1 MWSRSREKPSSHST
15 WEGHRSASMQDPD
28 PLGKTPIYPAMQ
40 PPAIIG
46 IFLKCVHIPPAHG
59 PAIAPTTCKSI
70 SPNWP
75 GHSGLAYHPPALL
88 SSFKF
93 QHFPPGLRPRS
104 PQTHHYL
111 SLGVIASSFP
121 TQVPLK
127 PRQKL
132 PHPSTSVWSVLWSCI
147 SISCLPTQNL
157 RVRSSGG
164 TEFFTR
170 SATKFK
176 GALAQKFMFV
186 DGDRAI
192 CGSYR

>member
-132 PHPSTSVWSVLWSCI
+132 PHPSTPVWSVLWSCI
-147 SISCLPTQNL
+147 FISCLPTQNL

>member
-1 MWSRSREKPSSHST
+1 MEQIQREAQQSFNLGRPQVCQYARPRPLREDPYLPSYAATSH
-15 WEGHRSASMQDPD
+15 HRDLSKS
-28 PLGKTPIYPAMQ
+28 
-40 PPAIIG
+40 
-46 IFLKCVHIPPAHG
+46 VHIPPAHG

-93 QHFPPGLRPRS
+93 QHFPPGLRPCS

-132 PHPSTSVWSVLWSCI
+132 LHPSTPVWSVLWSCI

>member
-111 SLGVIASSFP
+111 SLGVTASSFP

-132 PHPSTSVWSVLWSCI
+132 PHPSTPVWSVLWSCI

>member
-75 GHSGLAYHPPALL
+75 GHSGLAYHPPAPL

-132 PHPSTSVWSVLWSCI
+132 PHPSTPVWSVLWSCI

>member
-1 MWSRSREKPSSHST
+1 
-15 WEGHRSASMQDPD
+15 MQDPE

-132 PHPSTSVWSVLWSCI
+132 PHPSTPVWSVLWSCI